1 MKRLRGGGLTLGY
14 GSELP
19 GPGRGGGGGRQ
30 HLSPLQTPNLDL
42 RFGSHR
48 PNYPH
53 LPHALITSAVPGG
66 WAGLPHFWEV
76 GRGPIIFGCVVLE
89 GSAILL
95 REGQKVGQKN
105 CGHIR
110 RDAWRLRGEFGPGAP

>member
-1 MKRLRGGGLTLGY
+1 M
-14 GSELP
+14 
-19 GPGRGGGGGRQ
+19 GGGGGKQ
-30 HLSPLQTPNLDL
+30 HLSPLQTPTLDL
-42 RFGSHR
+42 WFGSHR

-53 LPHALITSAVPGG
+53 LPRALITSALPGG
-66 WAGLPHFWEV
+66 WAGLPHFREV

-95 REGQKVGQKN
+95 REGQKVGRKI

-110 RDAWRLRGEFGPGAP
+110 RDSGRLRGQVGPGAS